1 MQKSRPEKCSL
12 TKGTI
17 LNLREHVPL
26 EFPNVPLEFSN
37 VPLAKSCRKRSGI
50 ELILEGT
57 GPQPSWAK
65 SYNQSE
71 ALSARFE
78 CRNHDR
84 KNVPLEFSNV
94 PLELECFL
102 SKGTF
107 LIAEIS
113 LSECADCH
121 SVVFC
126 ASPVVHTMVP

>member
-1 MQKSRPEKCSL
+1 M
-12 TKGTI
+12 
-17 LNLREHVPL
+17 
-26 EFPNVPLEFSN
+26 
-37 VPLAKSCRKRSGI
+37 
-50 ELILEGT
+50 ILEGT

-71 ALSARFE
+71 ALSARLSVE
-78 CRNHDR
+78 ITTG

-126 ASPVVHTMVP
+126 ASPVVHTMAP